1 MRPYGTDHIVLR
13 SYDGNYSVP
22 REAILQGITASVQV
36 INSTINGEG
45 DGQYLL
51 DVLVIVNRVYHASH
65 CFIHTLIRSL
75 AATDFEFYS
84 SNGKGAILGQGFL
97 YRNANK

>member
-1 MRPYGTDHIVLR
+1 VGADSSVFR
-13 SYDGNYSVP
+13 SYEGNYSVP
-22 REAILQGITASVQV
+22 RETILQGSTASVQV

-51 DVLVIVNRVYHASH
+51 DVLVIVNRVYHTSH
-65 CFIHTLIRSL
+65 CQIHPLTRLF

-84 SNGKGAILGQGFL
+84 SDGKGAIQGQGFL